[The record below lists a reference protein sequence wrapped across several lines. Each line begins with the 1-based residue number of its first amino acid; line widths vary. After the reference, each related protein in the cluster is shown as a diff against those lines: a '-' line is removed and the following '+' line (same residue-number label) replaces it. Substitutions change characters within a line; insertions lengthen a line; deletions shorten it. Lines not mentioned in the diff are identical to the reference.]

1 MNDMAFVSDNRPHTL
16 GDLIVITG
24 TVANGD
30 QDAELGAFLTEILM
44 VTAVSNAA
52 AAGGAPL
59 AASIDTTSATK
70 VRFADPGA
78 SGGRLMVFG
87 KR

>member
-1 MNDMAFVSDNRPHTL
+1 MAFVSDNRPHTL

-24 TVANGD
+24 TIANGD
-30 QDAELGAFLTEILM
+30 ESVELSDFLSEVLM
-44 VTAVSNAA
+44 VTAVSNTA

-59 AASIDTTSATK
+59 TAGIDTTSATL

-78 SGGRLMVFG
+78 SGGRIMVFG

>member
-1 MNDMAFVSDNRPHTL
+1 MAFVSDNRPHTL

-24 TVANGD
+24 TIANGD
-30 QDAELGAFLTEILM
+30 VSAELSDFLSEVLM
-44 VTAVSNAA
+44 VTAVSNTA
-52 AAGGAPL
+52 AAGGVPL
-59 AASIDTTSATK
+59 QAGIDTTSATL

-78 SGGRLMVFG
+78 DGGRIMVFG

>member
-1 MNDMAFVSDNRPHTL
+1 MAFVSDNRPHTL

-24 TVANGD
+24 TIANGD
-30 QDAELGAFLTEILM
+30 TSVELGDFLSEVLM

-52 AAGGAPL
+52 AGAPL
-59 AASIDTTSATK
+59 TAAIDTTSATK
-70 VRFADPGA
+70 VHFADPGA
-78 SGGRLMVFG
+78 SDGRIMVFG

>member
-1 MNDMAFVSDNRPHTL
+1 MAFVSDNRPHTL

-24 TVANGD
+24 TIANSD
-30 QDAELGAFLTEILM
+30 QEAELGDFLTQVLM
-44 VTAVSNAA
+44 VTAVSNASSV
-52 AAGGAPL
+52 GGAPL
-59 AASIDTTSATK
+59 TASIDTTSATK
-70 VRFADPGA
+70 VRFADPGP

>member
-1 MNDMAFVSDNRPHTL
+1 MAFVSDNRPHTL

-24 TVANGD
+24 TIANGD
-30 QDAELGAFLTEILM
+30 VSVELSDFLSEVLM

-52 AAGGAPL
+52 VAAPL
-59 AASIDTTSATK
+59 TAAIDTTSATL

-78 SGGRLMVFG
+78 DGGRIMVFG

>member
-1 MNDMAFVSDNRPHTL
+1 MAFVSDNRPHTL

-24 TVANGD
+24 TIANSD
-30 QDAELGAFLTEILM
+30 QEAELGAFLSEILM
-44 VTAVSNAA
+44 VTAVSNAGS
-52 AAGGAPL
+52 AGGAPL
-59 AASIDTTSATK
+59 TASIDTTSATK

-78 SGGRLMVFG
+78 NGGRLMVFG

>member
-1 MNDMAFVSDNRPHTL
+1 MAFVSDNRPHTL

-24 TVANGD
+24 TIANGD
-30 QDAELGAFLTEILM
+30 TSADLSDYLSEVLM
-44 VTAVSNAA
+44 VTAVSNAGA
-52 AAGGAPL
+52 AAPL
-59 AASIDTTSATK
+59 TAAIDTTTATI

-78 SGGRLMVFG
+78 NGGRIMVFG

>member
-1 MNDMAFVSDNRPHTL
+1 MAFVSDNRPHTL

-24 TVANGD
+24 TIANGD
-30 QDAELGAFLTEILM
+30 VSVELSDFLSEVLM
-44 VTAVSNAA
+44 VTAVSNTA
-52 AAGGAPL
+52 AAGGVPL
-59 AASIDTTSATK
+59 QAGIDTTSATL

-78 SGGRLMVFG
+78 DGGRIMVFG